1 MPSVMGTMFSLDDLV
16 SPMIVSGVMN
26 VVFLSGVFGGL
37 RCSSSDVVL
46 RIALGVR
53 GDRARSAQILRI
65 SLHYSR
71 DRGYQSNIF

>member
-1 MPSVMGTMFSLDDLV
+1 MMGTMFSLDDLV

-53 GDRARSAQILRI
+53 GVRA
-65 SLHYSR
+65 
-71 DRGYQSNIF
+71 

>member
-53 GDRARSAQILRI
+53 CVRA
-65 SLHYSR
+65 
-71 DRGYQSNIF
+71 